1 MHAVVQSAESAV
13 LPFVEGNHHDTSPRR
28 KGESLQDWLL
38 ALREAHVSFRSDDRL
53 VILYGHPI
61 AFRVALYA
69 AAERALAGESIVYLD
84 GANTFDPFWIG
95 RLARARR
102 RQPRTLL
109 SMIHVARA
117 YTRDQMDRL
126 VSDCL
131 LFAMDRYQ
139 SRIAILSGL
148 FDTHYD
154 GAVSEQDQL
163 RVFSR
168 IMEASRRL
176 TQQGRTL
183 MFLCPQ
189 PTILTRA
196 SRRCLDQALRQANRT
211 ISIRESEGIMHFDE
225 DAQGAAK
232 SWQVARSLLDPANA
246 QRALAT

>member
-1 MHAVVQSAESAV
+1 MQAVIQSAESAA
-13 LPFVEGNHHDTSPRR
+13 LPFVEAEHQDTPARR

-38 ALREAHVSFRSDDRL
+38 ALRQAYVSFRSDDRL

-69 AAERALAGESIVYLD
+69 VADRALAGESVVYLD

-95 RLARARR
+95 RLARANR
-102 RQPRTLL
+102 RQPRTVL

-117 YTRDQMDRL
+117 YTRHQMERL

-196 SRRCLDQALRQANRT
+196 SRRCLDQILGQANRT
-211 ISIRESEGIMHFDE
+211 IRIRESEGTMHFDE
-225 DAQGAAK
+225 HAQGVAT
-232 SWQVARSLLDPANA
+232 SWDVARSLLEPLHD
-246 QRALAT
+246 QRVLRT